1 MRKIKFKLLTRTEL
15 VTVETDARTFGQ
27 LKTQITANKEL
38 NALIQFGNNQFIE
51 RDTKVA
57 YGALEDALLPVG
69 DCFMFVIPMKTKS
82 GCDLPSV
89 DSLEEMGYSEL
100 RSLGSKLNKENGAT
114 IDLSGKRVDILAR
127 IATWLEDNNPEVDS
141 SNLGE
146 LADDIMENA
155 NAIIESAA
163 ELKKMKLSAAE
174 EPVALKITLTQ
185 LQKEAEEL
193 KKLLG

>member
-1 MRKIKFKLLTRTEL
+1 
-15 VTVETDARTFGQ
+15 
-27 LKTQITANKEL
+27 
-38 NALIQFGNNQFIE
+38 
-51 RDTKVA
+51 
-57 YGALEDALLPVG
+57 
-69 DCFMFVIPMKTKS
+69 
-82 GCDLPSV
+82 
-89 DSLEEMGYSEL
+89 MGYSEL
-100 RSLGSKLNKENGAT
+100 RSLGSKLNKENGAA
-114 IDLSGKRVDILAR
+114 IDLSGKRVDILDR

>member
-89 DSLEEMGYSEL
+89 DALEEMGYSEL

-114 IDLSGKRVDILAR
+114 IDLSGKRVDILDR
-127 IATWLEDNNPEVDS
+127 IAIWLEDNNPEVDS

>member
-114 IDLSGKRVDILAR
+114 IDLSRKRIDILDR
-127 IATWLEDNNPEVDS
+127 IAIWLEDNNPEVDS

>member
-15 VTVETDARTFGQ
+15 VAVETDARTFGQ

-38 NALIQFGNNQFIE
+38 DALIQFGNNQFIE

-89 DSLEEMGYSEL
+89 DSLGEMGYSEL
-100 RSLGSKLNKENGAT
+100 RSLGSKLNKENDAA
-114 IDLSGKRVDILAR
+114 IDLSGKRVDILDR

>member
-38 NALIQFGNNQFIE
+38 KALIQFGNNQFIE

-100 RSLGSKLNKENGAT
+100 RSLGSKLNKENGAA
-114 IDLSGKRVDILAR
+114 IDLSGKRVDILDR

>member
-114 IDLSGKRVDILAR
+114 IDLSGKRVDILDR
-127 IATWLEDNNPEVDS
+127 IAIWLEDNNPEVDS
-141 SNLGE
+141 GNLGE

>member
-69 DCFMFVIPMKTKS
+69 DCFMFVVPMKTKS

-100 RSLGSKLNKENGAT
+100 RYLGSKLNKENGAA
-114 IDLSGKRVDILAR
+114 IDLSGKRVDILDR
-127 IATWLEDNNPEVDS
+127 ITTWLEDNTPEVDS

-163 ELKKMKLSAAE
+163 ELKKMKLSVAE